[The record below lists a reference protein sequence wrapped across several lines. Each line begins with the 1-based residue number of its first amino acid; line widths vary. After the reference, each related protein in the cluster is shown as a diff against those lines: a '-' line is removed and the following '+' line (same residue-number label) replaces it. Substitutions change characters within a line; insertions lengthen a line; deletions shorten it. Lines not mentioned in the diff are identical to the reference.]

1 MTDDLQTF
9 RDALARDD
17 LERSESLSLAITMVL
32 FAVAIVAMVLTFAL
46 APY

>member
-17 LERSESLSLAITMVL
+17 LERSEGVSLAVTMIW
-32 FAVAIVAMVLTFAL
+32 FAVAILAMIAVFL
-46 APY
+46 ARQ

>member
-17 LERSESLSLAITMVL
+17 LERSEGLSLAVTMVL
-32 FAVAIVAMVLTFAL
+32 FAVAVVAMVLTFASV
-46 APY
+46 PY